1 MASRRMIC
9 AGRGE
14 KHVPWLPRACLPWPF
29 AVPVAMAVV
38 SSAVPAIPRSAPSS
52 PKSHLLRPRWDFGRM
67 ISDNKRIEY
76 CCHVT
81 YAARTVAGML
91 DHITLHVRDVG
102 RSIAFYEHALAPL
115 GYIVKAHHEPTLGF
129 GVDDGT
135 PHSDFYVPRWMMPR
149 SRRRPRISR
158 SSPRTV
164 RPCGVSMPRRSPS
177 AAETTALRDRARI
190 IRGTIPHS
198 CWIRTA
204 ITSRPSST
212 GRDGSK
218 TIADRRCERLLYDC
232 TTASG

>member
-1 MASRRMIC
+1 
-9 AGRGE
+9 
-14 KHVPWLPRACLPWPF
+14 
-29 AVPVAMAVV
+29 
-38 SSAVPAIPRSAPSS
+38 
-52 PKSHLLRPRWDFGRM
+52 M

-135 PHSDFYVPRWMMPR
+135 PHSDFYV
-149 SRRRPRISR
+149 
-158 SSPRTV
+158 SPLDDAALAPPPTHIAFLAPNREAV
-164 RPCGVSMPRRSPS
+164 RGFH
-177 AAETTALRDRARI
+177 AAALAVGGETTALRDRARI

-204 ITSRPSST
+204 TTSRPSST

>member
-9 AGRGE
+9 AWRGE
-14 KHVPWLPRACLPWPF
+14 KHVPWLPRVCLPWPF

-38 SSAVPAIPRSAPSS
+38 SSAVSAIPRGAPSS

-67 ISDNKRIEY
+67 ISDNKRIEC
-76 CCHVT
+76 CCHVA

-135 PHSDFYVPRWMMPR
+135 PHSDFYV
-149 SRRRPRISR
+149 
-158 SSPRTV
+158 SPLDDAALAPPPTHIAFLAPNREAV
-164 RPCGVSMPRRSPS
+164 RGFH
-177 AAETTALRDRARI
+177 AAALAV
-190 IRGTIPHS
+190 G
-198 CWIRTA
+198 
-204 ITSRPSST
+204 
-212 GRDGSK
+212 GRDNGAPGPRPYHPGYYSAFVLDPDGNN
-218 TIADRRCERLLYDC
+218 IEAVVDWAGWFENHR
-232 TTASG
+232 

>member
-29 AVPVAMAVV
+29 AVPVAMADV

-115 GYIVKAHHEPTLGF
+115 GYIVKAH
-129 GVDDGT
+129 
-135 PHSDFYVPRWMMPR
+135 RWMMPR

-204 ITSRPSST
+204 TTSRPSST

>member
-29 AVPVAMAVV
+29 AVADV

-67 ISDNKRIEY
+67 ISDNKRIEC

-135 PHSDFYVPRWMMPR
+135 PHSDFYV
-149 SRRRPRISR
+149 
-158 SSPRTV
+158 SPLDDAALAPPPTHIAFLAPNREAV
-164 RPCGVSMPRRSPS
+164 RGFH
-177 AAETTALRDRARI
+177 AAALAV
-190 IRGTIPHS
+190 G
-198 CWIRTA
+198 
-204 ITSRPSST
+204 
-212 GRDGSK
+212 GRDNGAPGPRPYHPGYYSAFVLDPDGNN
-218 TIADRRCERLLYDC
+218 IEAVVDWAGWFENHR
-232 TTASG
+232 